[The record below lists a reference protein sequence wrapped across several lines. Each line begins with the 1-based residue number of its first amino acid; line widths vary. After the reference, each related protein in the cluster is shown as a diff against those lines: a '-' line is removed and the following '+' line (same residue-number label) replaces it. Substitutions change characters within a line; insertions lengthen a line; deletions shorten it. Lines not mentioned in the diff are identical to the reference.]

1 MAEAG
6 DRSIAQQVTS
16 PAGAEPGGAP
26 AEPAAPPDSARLAA
40 PEERVAFLAEL
51 GRRLHVCGVSANRL
65 EGAILSVAGALG
77 LTCQV
82 WSTPTGLLLS
92 VGDADAPQAP
102 QQMRVLRL
110 EPGNTDLSALVTLD
124 DLAESVSH
132 GRLSLP
138 DAWRRMLALDQP
150 PTRRQRIV
158 MVLSFGLASCAV
170 AGLLR
175 TGWLDVVLAGL
186 LGLVMGWMALRSV
199 TRPNFAPAFE
209 AVAAMVAT
217 IAATAFAHFVAP
229 ISLQTVVVAALIVLM
244 PGLTLTT
251 AVTELATQ
259 QLVSGTTRFAGAVMT
274 LLKLTFGGV
283 VATQVTRALGWT
295 PALTTTLQLPLL
307 VEVVSIIAA
316 AYSFALLFR
325 TAKRDIPLV
334 MLAASVGYVITRA
347 TGEVLGPVSGTFAAG
362 VFLSSLATA
371 ALANFY
377 GRWRGR
383 PGTLVRVPGIMLLVP
398 GSVSFRAIGS
408 VMERD
413 YAVGAETLVAVVSAL
428 VAIVAGT
435 LFGSLL
441 IPPRRYL

>member
-1 MAEAG
+1 VPPSVA
-6 DRSIAQQVTS
+6 RR
-16 PAGAEPGGAP
+16 AP
-26 AEPAAPPDSARLAA
+26 FD
-40 PEERVAFLAEL
+40 ERVGFLAEL
-51 GRRLHVCGVSANRL
+51 GRRLHICGVSANRL

-77 LTCQV
+77 VTCQV

-92 VGDADAPQAP
+92 VGDADTPQAP
-102 QQMRVLRL
+102 QQTRVLRL

-124 DLAESVSH
+124 ELAEDVSH
-132 GRLSLP
+132 GRLGLS
-138 DAWRRMLALDQP
+138 DAWRQMLALDKP
-150 PTRRQRIV
+150 RTRRQRVV

-175 TGWLDVVLAGL
+175 TGWLDVVLAGT
-186 LGLVMGWMALRSV
+186 LGLLMGWMSLLSF
-199 TRPNFAPAFE
+199 TRPNFAAAFE

-217 IAATAFAHFVAP
+217 LAATAFAHFVAP
-229 ISLQTVVVAALIVLM
+229 LSLQTVVVAALIVLM

-283 VATQVTRALGWT
+283 VAAQLTRALGWT
-295 PALTTTLQLPLL
+295 PTLSTVHDLPLL
-307 VEVVSIIAA
+307 VEMVSIVAA
-316 AYSFALLFR
+316 SYSFALLFR

-334 MLAASVGYVITRA
+334 MLAASVGYVITRL
-347 TGEVLGPVSGTFAAG
+347 TGDVLSPASGTFAAG
-362 VFLSSLATA
+362 VFVSSLATA
-371 ALANFY
+371 GLANFY
-377 GRWRGR
+377 GRWHGR

-398 GSVSFRAIGS
+398 GSVSFRAIGF

-413 YAVGAETLVAVVSAL
+413 YAVGVDTLIAVVSAL

-441 IPPRRYL
+441 VPPRRYL